1 MYIPNLAIWVT
12 YDRIWKRIHYYE
24 NPAFEEEGI
33 SRAGKIWSTITIRIN
48 YLAEMCFCFHL
59 NFQLL
64 KFSIRNSKKKIIH
77 HYHHSTIWKKNEFV
91 LLDERWISKFKK
103 CLVCK
108 MKIFIQFKLLH
119 WLDSNSKKKNRIQDS
134 SYL

>member
-48 YLAEMCFCFHL
+48 YLVEDVFLFS
-59 NFQLL
+59 F
-64 KFSIRNSKKKIIH
+64 KFPAL
-77 HYHHSTIWKKNEFV
+77 EV
-91 LLDERWISKFKK
+91 L
-103 CLVCK
+103 
-108 MKIFIQFKLLH
+108 H
-119 WLDSNSKKKNRIQDS
+119 
-134 SYL
+134 